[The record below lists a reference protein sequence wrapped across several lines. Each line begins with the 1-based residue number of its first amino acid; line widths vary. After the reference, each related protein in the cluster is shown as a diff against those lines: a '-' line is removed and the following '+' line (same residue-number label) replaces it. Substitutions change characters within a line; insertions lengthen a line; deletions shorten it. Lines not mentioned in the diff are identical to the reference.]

1 MRIALVL
8 LASIVSLSATP
19 VEKRTEHVCD
29 GFFPKND
36 IIVPMSM
43 TADGI
48 SEKEYEEVL
57 SRTEKVF
64 GPIISTKHNAKLV
77 VERDWSDGEF
87 NAYATQQGNNWII
100 HFYGGL
106 ARAKGM
112 SPEGFAVVVC
122 HELGH
127 HVGGAPKIKSFY
139 PGSAWASN
147 EGQSDYY
154 ATLRCLKQLWTP
166 EENADFVK
174 NQKIDTIA
182 KKSCEAA
189 HNNVEEQ
196 NYCMRATSG
205 ALALTTAFNIVTKSK
220 TPLSLDTPDQKVV
233 KRIDDSHP
241 QSQCR
246 LDTYYQGALC
256 NADVNIDLDNK
267 DPRVGTCASE
277 NGAKSGTRPLCW
289 YAPL

>member
-19 VEKRTEHVCD
+19 VEKRTEHVCE

-36 IIVPMSM
+36 IKIPMSL

-48 SEKEYEEVL
+48 SEKEYEDVL
-57 SRTEKVF
+57 VRAEKVF
-64 GPIISTKHNAKLV
+64 TPIIAQHGGRLV
-77 VERDWSDGEF
+77 VERDWQDSEF
-87 NAYATQQGNNWII
+87 NAYATQQGNSWIV

-112 SPEGFAVVVC
+112 SVEGFTVVVC

-127 HVGGAPKIKSFY
+127 HIGGAPKVKSFY
-139 PGSAWASN
+139 PGQSWASN

-154 ATLRCLKQLWTP
+154 ATLRCLKQMWTAN
-166 EENADFVK
+166 ENAEFVK
-174 NQKIDTIA
+174 NQKIDDLA
-182 KKSCEAA
+182 KKGCEAA
-189 HNNVEEQ
+189 HNNVEDQ

-205 ALALTTAFNIVTKSK
+205 ALALTDAFNIVTKSK
-220 TPLSLDTPDQKVV
+220 IPLSLDTPDQKVV
-233 KRIDDSHP
+233 KRMDDSHP
-241 QSQCR
+241 ESQCR

-256 NADVNIDLDNK
+256 TADVNIALDNK

-277 NGAKSGTRPLCW
+277 NGAKNGTRPLCW